1 MRVHSMAISQPI
13 TFDLFEL
20 AEMNGKVISSRV
32 IIFGY
37 SLLLSRNKD
46 NQQFWA
52 IFKFIGVF

>member
-1 MRVHSMAISQPI
+1 MAISQPI